1 MKIAVGADHAGVD
14 CKAFVIELLQEGGH
28 EITDMGTMSAEPVDY
43 PDIARKVAE
52 EVAEGNVDMG
62 VLICGTGLGMSMSA
76 NRIHGVRAALCTNEN
91 MAELSRKHNDA
102 NVLCLGGRILSRE
115 DIPGILSVWLATAFE
130 GGRHARRVAKIDGE

>member
-1 MKIAVGADHAGVD
+1 MRIAVGADHAGVD
-14 CKAFVIELLQEGGH
+14 HKAFVVELLQEGGH
-28 EITDMGTMSAEPVDY
+28 EITDMGTMNAEAVDY
-43 PDIARKVAE
+43 PDVALEVAE
-52 EVAEGNVDMG
+52 AVAEGNADMG

-76 NRIHGVRAALCTNEN
+76 NRIHGVRAALCTDEN

-115 DIPGILSVWLATAFE
+115 DIPGILSVWLATSFE